1 MRRRIILIGVLT
13 WMVTGQVEA
22 QSLNQDP
29 TVGEL
34 QKQLEEM
41 RTQMAKMQN
50 RIADLEAAK
59 GIAAA
64 NPSTDTVLPQSQ
76 APPEQSLRSHH
87 GEARNFEGPTS
98 FHYKGVT

>member
-1 MRRRIILIGVLT
+1 MRRGIILIGVLT
-13 WMVTGQVEA
+13 WMITAEVEA
-22 QSLNQDP
+22 QSSNQDP

-59 GIAAA
+59 GIASA
-64 NPSTDTVLPQSQ
+64 NPSADTVLPQSQ
-76 APPEQSLRSHH
+76 TPPEQSLRSHRS
-87 GEARNFEGPTS
+87 EARNSEGLTS
-98 FHYKGVT
+98 SHYNWR